1 MNERTY
7 KDYNKPNGYYCKLC
21 DKTIKDRSN
30 WSKHIKTSKH
40 LHNETKAELLEIKIQ
55 LEIMKRTGSAS
66 TVNNTTIVIDN
77 SCNIINNNTFVFNT
91 LERKNLSDVLGDI
104 DLDKCLFTDTR
115 EGDKRFNPVTQI
127 QKRVLNLIPS
137 ERPVIIK
144 GNKVMCKNN
153 DIEYIDEK
161 AKTEIGLSI
170 CKKMK
175 QQVSLIDTNDFEEQ
189 MILQGGLYQSPTEF
203 IELFL
208 HKQKENLTYKQT
220 DK

>member
-1 MNERTY
+1 MGLYPLNC
-7 KDYNKPNGYYCKLC
+7 PCC
-21 DKTIKDRSN
+21 DKVFIDRKPF
-30 WSKHIKTSKH
+30 SKHKTSQKYKNNM
-40 LHNETKAELLEIKIQ
+40 LQKENYQLKLDLEIYK
-55 LEIMKRTGSAS
+55 LK
-66 TVNNTTIVIDN
+66 NNINITINNIDN
-77 SCNIINNNTFVFNT
+77 SQNTINNNTFVFNT
-91 LERKNLSDVLGDI
+91 PERKNFSDVLGDI
-104 DLDKCLFTDTR
+104 DMDKCLFTDTR
-115 EGDKRFNPVTQI
+115 EGDKRFNPVIQI

-175 QQVSLIDTNDFEEQ
+175 QQVSLIDTKDFEEE
-189 MILQGGLYQSPTEF
+189 MIIQGGLYQSPTDF

>member
-21 DKTIKDRSN
+21 DKNIKDRSN

-77 SCNIINNNTFVFNT
+77 SCNITNNIFVFNKP
-91 LERKNLSDVLGDI
+91 ERKNLSDVLGDI
-104 DLDKCLFTDTR
+104 DMDKCLFTDTR
-115 EGDKRFNPVTQI
+115 DGDKRFEPCLQI

-137 ERPVIIK
+137 ERPIIIK
-144 GNKVMCKNN
+144 GNRVMCKNN
-153 DIEYIDEK
+153 NLEYIDEK
-161 AKTEIGLSI
+161 AKAEIGSKLSRFFQ
-170 CKKMK
+170 
-175 QQVSLIDTNDFEEQ
+175 QQVSLIDTPDFVDE
-189 MILQGGLYQSPTEF
+189 MVIQGGLLKTPTDCVYDM
-203 IELFL
+203 L

-220 DK
+220 DE

>member
-1 MNERTY
+1 MLQKENY
-7 KDYNKPNGYYCKLC
+7 QLKL
-21 DKTIKDRSN
+21 D
-30 WSKHIKTSKH
+30 
-40 LHNETKAELLEIKIQ
+40 LEIYKIKNNINIQ
-55 LEIMKRTGSAS
+55 
-66 TVNNTTIVIDN
+66 NNTTIIIDN
-77 SCNIINNNTFVFNT
+77 SHNTINNNTFVFNT
-91 LERKNLSDVLGDI
+91 PKRKNLSDVLGDI
-104 DLDKCLFTDTR
+104 DMDKSLFTDTR
-115 EGDKRFNPVTQI
+115 EGDKRFNPVIQI

-161 AKTEIGLSI
+161 AKAEIGLTI

-175 QQVSLIDTNDFEEQ
+175 QQVSLIDTKDFEEE
-189 MILQGGLYQSPTEF
+189 MIIQGGLYQSPTDF

-220 DK
+220 DE

>member
-1 MNERTY
+1 MGLYPLNC
-7 KDYNKPNGYYCKLC
+7 PCC
-21 DKTIKDRSN
+21 DKVFIDRKPF
-30 WSKHIKTSKH
+30 SKHKSTQKYKNNM
-40 LHNETKAELLEIKIQ
+40 LQKENYQLKLDLEIYKIKNNINIQ
-55 LEIMKRTGSAS
+55 
-66 TVNNTTIVIDN
+66 NNTTIVIDN
-77 SCNIINNNTFVFNT
+77 SCNITNNIFVFNT
-91 LERKNLSDVLGDI
+91 PERKNFSDVLGDI
-104 DLDKCLFTDTR
+104 DMDKCLFTDTR
-115 EGDKRFNPVTQI
+115 EGDKRFNPVIQI

-137 ERPVIIK
+137 ERPVIIR

>member
-1 MNERTY
+1 MGLYPLNC
-7 KDYNKPNGYYCKLC
+7 PCC
-21 DKTIKDRSN
+21 DKVFIDRKPF
-30 WSKHIKTSKH
+30 SKHKSTQKYKNNM
-40 LHNETKAELLEIKIQ
+40 LQKENYQLKLDLEIYKIKNNINIQ
-55 LEIMKRTGSAS
+55 
-66 TVNNTTIVIDN
+66 NNTTIVIDN
-77 SCNIINNNTFVFNT
+77 SCNITNNIFVFNT
-91 LERKNLSDVLGDI
+91 PERKNFSDVLGDI
-104 DLDKCLFTDTR
+104 DMDKCLFTDTR
-115 EGDKRFNPVTQI
+115 EGDKRFNPVIQI

-137 ERPVIIK
+137 ERPVIIR

-175 QQVSLIDTNDFEEQ
+175 QQVSLIDTKDFEEE
-189 MILQGGLYQSPTEF
+189 MIIQGGLYQSPTEF

>member
-1 MNERTY
+1 MTFDNA
-7 KDYNKPNGYYCKLC
+7 KYNKAEGYTCKTC
-21 DKTIKDRSN
+21 DKHFKLRGGLSQHIRTA
-30 WSKHIKTSKH
+30 KHSQKVK
-40 LHNETKAELLEIKIQ
+40 EQELELEILRLKATQGNI
-55 LEIMKRTGSAS
+55 I
-66 TVNNTTIVIDN
+66 NNTTIVIDN

-91 LERKNLSDVLGDI
+91 PERKNFSDVLGDI
-104 DLDKCLFTDTR
+104 DMDKCLFTDTR

-175 QQVSLIDTNDFEEQ
+175 QQVSLIDTKDFEEE
-189 MILQGGLYQSPTEF
+189 MIIQGGLYQSPTEF

>member
-1 MNERTY
+1 MGLYPLNC
-7 KDYNKPNGYYCKLC
+7 PCC
-21 DKTIKDRSN
+21 DKVFIQCKPF
-30 WSKHIKTSKH
+30 SKHKSTQKYKNNM
-40 LHNETKAELLEIKIQ
+40 LQKENYQLKLDLEIYKIKNNINIQ
-55 LEIMKRTGSAS
+55 
-66 TVNNTTIVIDN
+66 NNTTIIIDN
-77 SCNIINNNTFVFNT
+77 SHNTINNNTFVFNT
-91 LERKNLSDVLGDI
+91 PKRKNLSDVLGDI
-104 DLDKCLFTDTR
+104 DMDKSLFTDTR
-115 EGDKRFNPVTQI
+115 EGDKRFNPVIQI

-175 QQVSLIDTNDFEEQ
+175 QQVSLIDTKDFEEE
-189 MILQGGLYQSPTEF
+189 MIIQGGLYQSPTEF

-220 DK
+220 DE